1 MFVGQ
6 IVEITEEITLSK
18 RKRCP
23 QYPEEQ
29 YSGII
34 EWIIISN
41 SLLDSTGHNMRVQ
54 HPRTCHNYVI

>member
-34 EWIIISN
+34 E
-41 SLLDSTGHNMRVQ
+41 
-54 HPRTCHNYVI
+54 

>member
-1 MFVGQ
+1 MCGGRKNFSVRMFVGQ

-34 EWIIISN
+34 E
-41 SLLDSTGHNMRVQ
+41 
-54 HPRTCHNYVI
+54 